1 MWREVE
7 RGFHRLEGNM
17 RPQDIRQIFI
27 SDRVIEKNAS
37 KHSVSEEEIYEVFE
51 NPDAS
56 VLIRRSPKV
65 KDVYVALGRTWA
77 GRYLSI
83 AFYRKTA
90 GLIHV
95 ASARDM
101 ASNERNFYQ
110 RN

>member
-1 MWREVE
+1 
-7 RGFHRLEGNM
+7 
-17 RPQDIRQIFI
+17 
-27 SDRVIEKNAS
+27 VI
-37 KHSVSEEEIYEVFE
+37 
-51 NPDAS
+51 
-56 VLIRRSPKV
+56 IRRSPKV
-65 KDVYVALGRTWA
+65 KDVYMALGRTWA

>member
-1 MWREVE
+1 
-7 RGFHRLEGNM
+7 M
-17 RPQDIRQIFI
+17 RPQDIQQIFI
-27 SDRVIEKNAS
+27 SERVVEKNAA
-37 KHSVSEEEIYEVFE
+37 KHNVSEDEVCEAFK
-51 NPDAS
+51 NPDAA
-56 VLIRRSPKV
+56 VVIRRSPKN

-101 ASNERNFYQ
+101 ATHERNFYQ
-110 RN
+110 RS